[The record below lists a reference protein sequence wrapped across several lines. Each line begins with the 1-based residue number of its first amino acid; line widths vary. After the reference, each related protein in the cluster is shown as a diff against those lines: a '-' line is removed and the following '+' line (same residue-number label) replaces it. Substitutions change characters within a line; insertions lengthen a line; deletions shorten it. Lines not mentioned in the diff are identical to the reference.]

1 MVPSEHCVPIRW
13 ILTRVAEGFSGHIA
27 RGRVARTSVSSL
39 VDDEAKLLT
48 KLELDQSFAIA
59 DGFLILFREMI
70 PGHLDVLTVTHLE
83 EGVDGPK
90 SKVQDASTKFQ
101 LKLFLE
107 IFGSGVKD
115 QLESDNGYRK
125 GDILSTRETS

>member
-1 MVPSEHCVPIRW
+1 MASEHCVPIRW

-59 DGFLILFREMI
+59 DGFSILFREMI
-70 PGHLDVLTVTHLE
+70 PGHLDVLTVSNVE
-83 EGVDGPK
+83 ESVDGPK

-101 LKLFLE
+101 SAF
-107 IFGSGVKD
+107 FGYKISIR
-115 QLESDNGYRK
+115 LRN
-125 GDILSTRETS
+125 LSVRLVADRA